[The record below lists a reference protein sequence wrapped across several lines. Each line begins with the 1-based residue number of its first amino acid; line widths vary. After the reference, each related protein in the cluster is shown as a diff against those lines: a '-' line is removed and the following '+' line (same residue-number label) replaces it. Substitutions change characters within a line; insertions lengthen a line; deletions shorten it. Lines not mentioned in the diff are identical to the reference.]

1 MIGSSISLA
10 EWPYVKDQ
18 IFPQNRGTTYSE
30 NELNVT
36 IVKNNNNT
44 SVAYKTFCSC
54 AENETIDVFW
64 IYFHGNSESLIDI
77 TPNMQNL
84 LKYMREKTQNKIK
97 VKIIAIDYYEYGL
110 SRGPCS
116 EEGLHE
122 AALVALQ
129 EVLNSIP
136 LPRVQNR
143 PSIVQPAPAIIAVGR
158 SLGSVPATFVASN
171 ANSKANIDGLILISP
186 MASAAD
192 VCIKET
198 TVSSLVMNTVRSVFG
213 NNLKAMKSVVCPTTI
228 IHGTADQTI
237 PFRNAEILHH
247 ALADNGTQSTLA
259 RLDKCNHNNVF
270 EPQYFEA
277 LASNLLAATRV
288 IIENKNPKGKKLE
301 ETNNKHD

>member
-1 MIGSSISLA
+1 MIGSSLSLA

-36 IVKNNNNT
+36 IVKNNNNNT

-77 TPNMQNL
+77 TPNIHNL
-84 LKYMREKTQNKIK
+84 LKYMREKTQNKMK
-97 VKIIAIDYYEYGL
+97 VKILAIDYYEYGL

-129 EVLNSIP
+129 EVLKSIP
-136 LPRVQNR
+136 LPNVQNR

-198 TVSSLVMNTVRSVFG
+198 TVSSLVMNSVRNVFG
-213 NNLKAMKSVVCPTTI
+213 NNLKAIKSVVCPTTI
-228 IHGTADQTI
+228 IHGTGDQTI
-237 PFRNAEILHH
+237 PFRNAEILYG
-247 ALADNGTQSTLA
+247 ALEHNGTQATLA
-259 RLDKCNHNNVF
+259 SLNKGDHNNVF
-270 EPQYFEA
+270 DPQYFDA
-277 LASNLLAATRV
+277 LASHMLAATRV
-288 IIENKNPKGKKLE
+288 VFENKHSKKKTE
-301 ETNNKHD
+301 ETINKHD